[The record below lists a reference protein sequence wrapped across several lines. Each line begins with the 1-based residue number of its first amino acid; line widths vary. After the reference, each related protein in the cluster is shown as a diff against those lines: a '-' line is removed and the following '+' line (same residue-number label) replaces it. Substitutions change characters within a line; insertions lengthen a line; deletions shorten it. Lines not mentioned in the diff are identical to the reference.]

1 MANKNEPKESSKNK
15 KLSDERRQRHG
26 SRFIITCDLRPT
38 NDTVELPLVFPLDPF
53 WTAFFSLSPPLCFSV
68 SLSVSFPL
76 LHFICIFTSLSSFI
90 AAKQHEACFSDT
102 ISEAVLKAAL
112 LQLMSKLVRSGFLC
126 LLALGLFCCPATM
139 FLLVTRKSRSTS
151 SRRHL
156 THTILFGRC
165 REPCLFSLKSHSLQT
180 WPLFS
185 YLDADEH
192 PLPRCLDLL
201 RSTSIFRY
209 RVSTVGVRESKNEHV
224 TRLKV
229 KQNESTQTKRHF
241 ALI

>member
-1 MANKNEPKESSKNK
+1 PHTRYGRIAF
-15 KLSDERRQRHG
+15 G
-26 SRFIITCDLRPT
+26 
-38 NDTVELPLVFPLDPF
+38 FPARSVLNG
-53 WTAFFSLSPPLCFSV
+53 FFLSLSPPLCFSV

-90 AAKQHEACFSDT
+90 AAFSDT

-180 WPLFS
+180 
-185 YLDADEH
+185 
-192 PLPRCLDLL
+192 
-201 RSTSIFRY
+201 
-209 RVSTVGVRESKNEHV
+209 
-224 TRLKV
+224 
-229 KQNESTQTKRHF
+229 
-241 ALI
+241 